1 MGILHRRRDREAAA
15 KAIVTDW
22 LINATAKPSPA
33 EDQRNEAAS
42 PVRPKRP
49 LRARAGTGD

>member
-15 KAIVTDW
+15 KAVVTDW